1 MSEWQA
7 LGIVP
12 DHSVWRALRADAL
25 AESRQLRGHMDP
37 EKILAARR
45 IVRPFRGEG
54 LTPAT
59 HAAKTAHMSRALTDP
74 MVLRALRLDESLT
87 AHGIEIREADAR
99 RLNTKR
105 RKSA

>member
-1 MSEWQA
+1 MSEWEA

-45 IVRPFRGEG
+45 IVHPFRGEG

-59 HAAKTAHMSRALTDP
+59 HAAKTAHMTRALTDP
-74 MVLRALRLDESLT
+74 MVLRLRLDESLT

-99 RLNTKR
+99 RLNAKR